1 MLFSNLITTVC
12 GQTFQIDMF
21 EQLAV
26 GIFQSDKLL
35 KSQIDAPDTFAV
47 YHTMSNTYLLEK
59 TTFKPEDISLETSYQ
74 VLTET
79 QAAKYLENCLHD
91 IS

>member
-1 MLFSNLITTVC
+1 MLFSSFITTVC
-12 GQTFQIDMF
+12 GQTFQIDKF

-26 GIFQSDKLL
+26 GIFQSENIL
-35 KSQIDAPDTFAV
+35 KNQVEAPDTFAV
-47 YHTMSNTYLLEK
+47 YYTTSNKYLLEK

-79 QAAKYLENCLHD
+79 QAARYLANCLHD